1 MNYLIMFCGVP
12 GSGKSTEARRMAGS
26 LAARSITVE
35 YISRDELRF
44 SIISDES
51 EYFFSKEKEV
61 FSKFVEKMNNSL
73 NKNDCTIIDATHI
86 SKASRAKILRRV
98 ESPDSVR
105 LLVLYLTTPL
115 DVCIQ
120 QNDLRTGKERVPH
133 EVIEKM
139 AKQFED
145 PTEKE
150 FTGFG
155 FDSVEVWEKPW
166 KEGEI

>member
-26 LAARSITVE
+26 LSARNLTVE
-35 YISRDELRF
+35 HIFRNELRF
-44 SIISDES
+44 SMISDES
-51 EYFFSKEKEV
+51 EYFSKEKEV

-98 ESPDSVR
+98 ENPDNVR

-115 DVCIQ
+115 DICMR
-120 QNDLRTGKERVPH
+120 QNDLRTGRERVPH

-155 FDSVEVWEKPW
+155 FDTVEIWEKPW
-166 KEGEI
+166 KEGET

>member
-1 MNYLIMFCGVP
+1 MNYLIMFCGIP

-26 LAARSITVE
+26 LTARGITIE
-35 YISRDELRF
+35 HISRDELRF
-44 SIISDES
+44 SMISDES
-51 EYFFSKEKEV
+51 EYFSKEKEV
-61 FSKFVEKMNNSL
+61 FNKFVEKMNNSL

-98 ESPDSVR
+98 KNSNNVR

-115 DVCIQ
+115 DVCMR
-120 QNDLRTGKERVPH
+120 QNDLRTGREQVPH

-166 KEGEI
+166 KEGET

>member
-26 LAARSITVE
+26 LAARGLTIE

-44 SIISDES
+44 NMISDES
-51 EYFFSKEKEV
+51 EYFSKEKEV
-61 FSKFVEKMNNSL
+61 FNKFVEKMNNSL

-98 ESPDSVR
+98 ENPNNVR

-115 DVCIQ
+115 DVCMR
-120 QNDLRTGKERVPH
+120 QNDLRTGRERVPQ
-133 EVIEKM
+133 EVIEGM
-139 AKQFED
+139 AEQFEE

-150 FTGFG
+150 FVGFG
-155 FDSVEVWEKPW
+155 FDTIEVWEKPY
-166 KEGEI
+166 EL

>member
-1 MNYLIMFCGVP
+1 MNYLIMFCGIP
-12 GSGKSTEARRMAGS
+12 GSGKSTEARRMSRS
-26 LAARSITVE
+26 LTARNLTVE

-44 SIISDES
+44 SMISNES
-51 EYFFSKEKEV
+51 EYFSKEKEV
-61 FSKFVEKMNNSL
+61 FNKFVEKMNNSL

-98 ESPDSVR
+98 ENPDNVR

-115 DVCIQ
+115 DVCMQ
-120 QNDLRTGKERVPH
+120 QNDLRTGKERVPQ

-139 AKQFED
+139 AEQFED

-150 FTGFG
+150 FVGFG
-155 FDSVEVWEKPW
+155 FDTVEVWEKPY
-166 KEGEI
+166 EL

>member
-1 MNYLIMFCGVP
+1 MKAN
-12 GSGKSTEARRMAGS
+12 T
-26 LAARSITVE
+26 
-35 YISRDELRF
+35 
-44 SIISDES
+44 
-51 EYFFSKEKEV
+51 FSKEKEV
-61 FSKFVEKMNNSL
+61 FSKFVEKINNSL

-98 ESPDSVR
+98 ENPDNVR
-105 LLVLYLTTPL
+105 LLVLYLTTPI
-115 DVCIQ
+115 DVCMR
-120 QNDLRTGKERVPH
+120 QNDLRTGRERVPH

-150 FTGFG
+150 FAGFG

-166 KEGEI
+166 KEGET

>member
-1 MNYLIMFCGVP
+1 MNYLIMFCGIP

-26 LAARSITVE
+26 LAARGITVE

-44 SIISDES
+44 SMISNES
-51 EYFFSKEKEV
+51 EYFSKEKEV

-86 SKASRAKILRRV
+86 SKASRTKILRRV
-98 ESPDSVR
+98 EDPANVR
-105 LLVLYLTTPL
+105 LFVLYLTTPL
-115 DVCIQ
+115 NVCMR
-120 QNDLRTGKERVPH
+120 QNDLRTGRERVPH

-150 FTGFG
+150 FAGFD

-166 KEGEI
+166 KEGET

>member
-1 MNYLIMFCGVP
+1 MNYLIMFCGIP
-12 GSGKSTEARRMAGS
+12 GSGKSTEARRMTGS
-26 LAARSITVE
+26 LTARGLTVE
-35 YISRDELRF
+35 HISRDELRF
-44 SIISDES
+44 SMISDES
-51 EYFFSKEKEV
+51 EYFSKEKEV

-86 SKASRAKILRRV
+86 SKVSRAKILRRV
-98 ESPDSVR
+98 ENPANVR
-105 LLVLYLTTPL
+105 LLVLYFTTL
-115 DVCIQ
+115 IDICTR

-133 EVIEKM
+133 EVIERM

-155 FDSVEVWEKPW
+155 FDGVEVWERPW
-166 KEGEI
+166 KEEET

>member
-26 LAARSITVE
+26 LAARNLTVE
-35 YISRDELRF
+35 HISRDELRF
-44 SIISDES
+44 SMISDES
-51 EYFFSKEKEV
+51 EYFSKEEEV

-98 ESPDSVR
+98 ENPDNVR

-115 DVCIQ
+115 DICMRR
-120 QNDLRTGKERVPH
+120 NDLRSGREQVPH

-166 KEGEI
+166 KEGET

>member
-1 MNYLIMFCGVP
+1 MNYLIMFCGIP
-12 GSGKSTEARRMAGS
+12 GSGKSTEAHRMARS
-26 LAARSITVE
+26 LTARGITVE

-44 SIISDES
+44 SMISDES
-51 EYFFSKEKEV
+51 EYFSKEKEV

-86 SKASRAKILRRV
+86 SKASRAKILRLV
-98 ESPDSVR
+98 EDPTNVR

-115 DVCIQ
+115 DVCVR
-120 QNDLRTGKERVPH
+120 QNDLRTGRERVPH

-139 AKQFED
+139 AKQFEE

-155 FDSVEVWEKPW
+155 FDNVEVWEKPW
-166 KEGEI
+166 KEGET

>member
-1 MNYLIMFCGVP
+1 MNYLIMFCGIP
-12 GSGKSTEARRMAGS
+12 GSGKSTEARRMSRS
-26 LAARSITVE
+26 LTARNLTVE

-44 SIISDES
+44 SMISNES
-51 EYFFSKEKEV
+51 EYFSKEKEV
-61 FSKFVEKMNNSL
+61 FNKFVEKMNNSL

-98 ESPDSVR
+98 ENPNNVR

-115 DVCIQ
+115 DVCMR
-120 QNDLRTGKERVPH
+120 QNDLRTGRERVPH

-150 FTGFG
+150 FAEFD
-155 FDSVEVWEKPW
+155 FDSVEVWEKPY
-166 KEGEI
+166 EL

>member
-12 GSGKSTEARRMAGS
+12 GSGKSTEAHRMAGS
-26 LAARSITVE
+26 LTARNLTVE

-44 SIISDES
+44 SMISDES
-51 EYFFSKEKEV
+51 EYFSKEKEV
-61 FSKFVEKMNNSL
+61 FSKFVEKTNNSL

-86 SKASRAKILRRV
+86 SKASREKILRRV
-98 ESPDSVR
+98 KNPTNVR
-105 LLVLYLTTPL
+105 LLVLYFTTPL
-115 DVCIQ
+115 DVCMR
-120 QNDLRTGKERVPH
+120 QNDLRTGRERVPH

-145 PTEKE
+145 PSEKE

-166 KEGEI
+166 KEGET

>member
-1 MNYLIMFCGVP
+1 MNYLIMFCGIP
-12 GSGKSTEARRMAGS
+12 GSGKSTEARRMAES
-26 LAARSITVE
+26 LTARNLTVE
-35 YISRDELRF
+35 HISRDELRF
-44 SIISDES
+44 SLISDES
-51 EYFFSKEKEV
+51 EYFSKEKEV
-61 FSKFVEKMNNSL
+61 FNKFVEKMNNSL

-98 ESPDSVR
+98 ENPDDVR
-105 LLVLYLTTPL
+105 LLVLHLTTPI
-115 DVCIQ
+115 DVYMR
-120 QNDLRTGKERVPH
+120 QNDLRTGIERVPH
-133 EVIEKM
+133 EVIKKM

-155 FDSVEVWEKPW
+155 FDGVEVWEKPW

>member
-1 MNYLIMFCGVP
+1 MNYLIMFCGIP
-12 GSGKSTEARRMAGS
+12 GSGKSTEARRMAES
-26 LAARSITVE
+26 LAARGLTIE

-44 SIISDES
+44 SMISNES
-51 EYFFSKEKEV
+51 EYFSKEKEV
-61 FSKFVEKMNNSL
+61 FNKFVEKMNNSL

-98 ESPDSVR
+98 EDPTNVR

-115 DVCIQ
+115 DVCMR
-120 QNDLRTGKERVPH
+120 QNDLRTGRERVPH

-150 FTGFG
+150 FAGFD

-166 KEGEI
+166 KEGET

>member
-1 MNYLIMFCGVP
+1 MNYLIMFCGIP
-12 GSGKSTEARRMAGS
+12 GSGKSTEAHRMAVS
-26 LAARSITVE
+26 LAARGLTIE

-44 SIISDES
+44 SMISNES
-51 EYFFSKEKEV
+51 EYFSKEKEV
-61 FSKFVEKMNNSL
+61 FNKFVEKMNNSL

-98 ESPDSVR
+98 EDPTNVR

-115 DVCIQ
+115 DVCMR
-120 QNDLRTGKERVPH
+120 QNDLRTGRERVPH

-150 FTGFG
+150 FAGFS
-155 FDSVEVWEKPW
+155 FDSVEVWEKPY
-166 KEGEI
+166 EL

>member
-1 MNYLIMFCGVP
+1 MNYLIMFCGIP
-12 GSGKSTEARRMAGS
+12 GSGKSTEARRMARS
-26 LAARSITVE
+26 LTARNLMVE

-44 SIISDES
+44 SMISDES
-51 EYFFSKEKEV
+51 EYFSKEKEV
-61 FSKFVEKMNNSL
+61 FSKFVEKTNNSL

-86 SKASRAKILRRV
+86 SKASREKILRRV
-98 ESPDSVR
+98 KNPTNVR
-105 LLVLYLTTPL
+105 LLVLYFTTPL
-115 DVCIQ
+115 DVCMR
-120 QNDLRTGKERVPH
+120 QNDLRTGRERVPH

-145 PTEKE
+145 HTEKE

-166 KEGEI
+166 KEGET

>member
-12 GSGKSTEARRMAGS
+12 GSGKSTEARRMTGS
-26 LAARSITVE
+26 LAARNLTVE
-35 YISRDELRF
+35 HISCNELRF
-44 SIISDES
+44 SMISDES
-51 EYFFSKEKEV
+51 EYFSKEKEV

-86 SKASRAKILRRV
+86 SKASRAKILQRV
-98 ESPDSVR
+98 EDPDNVR

-150 FTGFG
+150 FAGFG

-166 KEGEI
+166 KEGEA

>member
-1 MNYLIMFCGVP
+1 MNYLIMFCGIP

-26 LAARSITVE
+26 LVARGLAVE
-35 YISRDELRF
+35 HISRDELRF

-51 EYFFSKEKEV
+51 EYFSKEKEV

-98 ESPDSVR
+98 ENPDNVR

-120 QNDLRTGKERVPH
+120 QNDLRIGRERVPH
-133 EVIEKM
+133 EVIEGM
-139 AKQFED
+139 AEQFEE

-150 FTGFG
+150 FVGFG
-155 FDSVEVWEKPW
+155 FDTVKIWEKPW
-166 KEGEI
+166 KEEET

>member
-1 MNYLIMFCGVP
+1 MNYLIMFCGIP

-26 LAARSITVE
+26 LTARNLTVE
-35 YISRDELRF
+35 HISRDELRF
-44 SIISDES
+44 SLISDKS
-51 EYFFSKEKEV
+51 EYFSKEKEV

-98 ESPDSVR
+98 EDPANVR
-105 LLVLYLTTPL
+105 LLVLYLTTPI
-115 DVCIQ
+115 DVCKQ
-120 QNDLRTGKERVPH
+120 QNDLRTGRERVPQ
-133 EVIEKM
+133 EAIEKM
-139 AKQFED
+139 VEQFEG

-150 FTGFG
+150 FAEFG

-166 KEGEI
+166 KEGES

>member
-1 MNYLIMFCGVP
+1 MNYLIMFCGIP

-26 LAARSITVE
+26 LATRGLTIE

-44 SIISDES
+44 SMISNES
-51 EYFFSKEKEV
+51 EYFSKEKEV
-61 FSKFVEKMNNSL
+61 FNKFVEKMNNSL

-86 SKASRAKILRRV
+86 SKANRAKILRRV
-98 ESPDSVR
+98 EDPTNVR

-115 DVCIQ
+115 DVCMR
-120 QNDLRTGKERVPH
+120 QNDLRTGRERVPH

-150 FTGFG
+150 FAGFS
-155 FDSVEVWEKPW
+155 FDSVEVWEKPY
-166 KEGEI
+166 EL

>member
-1 MNYLIMFCGVP
+1 MNYLIMFCGIP

-26 LAARSITVE
+26 LAARGLAVE
-35 YISRDELRF
+35 HISRDELRF

-51 EYFFSKEKEV
+51 EYFSKEKEV

-98 ESPDSVR
+98 ENSDNVR

-120 QNDLRTGKERVPH
+120 QNDLRIGRERVPH
-133 EVIEKM
+133 EAIERM
-139 AKQFED
+139 AEQFEE

-150 FTGFG
+150 FVGFG
-155 FDSVEVWEKPW
+155 FDTVEVWEKPY
-166 KEGEI
+166 EL

>member
-1 MNYLIMFCGVP
+1 MYTVYKITNLTNNKCYI
-12 GSGKSTEARRMAGS
+12 GS
-26 LAARSITVE
+26 SI
-35 YISRDELRF
+35 R
-44 SIISDES
+44 
-51 EYFFSKEKEV
+51 
-61 FSKFVEKMNNSL
+61 VEKRWQEHKNTAFNPNSPHYQYPL
-73 NKNDCTIIDATHI
+73 YRAFRKYGLKNFSFKIIKNDCTIIDATHI

-98 ESPDSVR
+98 ENPNNVR

-115 DVCIQ
+115 DICMR
-120 QNDLRTGKERVPH
+120 QNDLRTGREQVPH

-139 AKQFED
+139 AKQFEN

-166 KEGEI
+166 KEGET